1 MKKTLTRALALLA
14 AAVLLYAGA
23 SLAATFTLLADA
35 ADRLYPG
42 AGQPVFWALALLA
55 LALALYPVWLLLRLP
70 RAMTP
75 PPDPTEAERRAYEDW
90 LRRHLGA
97 HPDPEAQALA
107 REGDVAGAL
116 AVLGRRADAL
126 VRQTAGQVFVSTAL
140 LQNGRLD
147 GLVMLGAQLRLV
159 WQVAALYRLR
169 PTPGQLWYLYSNVA
183 GTMLLATNLEDI
195 DFAGIASPIV
205 HSVAPSVVS
214 AVPGLQAAGGLL
226 VNSMAN
232 GCANAFLTLRVGL
245 IAKAYC
251 APLAD
256 PQAPA
261 VRQSATVAALGMLSA
276 IVGEHGTRL
285 SQAVWTGATG
295 AVGRAAGS
303 VAGGARRAAAAT
315 TDAAKS
321 LAQGTLQA
329 GRSAG
334 QGLARA
340 TDKVAATAGSA
351 VQSTSRL
358 LGGSERKG

>member
-1 MKKTLTRALALLA
+1 MKKTLIRAFTLLA

-23 SLAATFTLLADA
+23 TLVATFTLLANA
-35 ADRLYPG
+35 ADRLVLG
-42 AGQPVFWALALLA
+42 AGQPVFWALLLLSGALV
-55 LALALYPVWLLLRLP
+55 LYPVWLLLRLP
-70 RAMTP
+70 KGMAP
-75 PPDPTEAERRAYEDW
+75 PDDPTEAERLAYQAW
-90 LRRHLGA
+90 LQRHLAA
-97 HPDPEAQALA
+97 HPAPDVQALA
-107 REGDVAGAL
+107 GGGDVGAAL
-116 AVLGRRADAL
+116 ELLGQQADRL

-169 PTPGQLWYLYSNVA
+169 PTPRQVWYLYSNVA
-183 GTMLLATNLEDI
+183 GAMLLASNLDEL
-195 DFAGIASPIV
+195 DFAELASPIV
-205 HSVAPSVVS
+205 HSVAPSLVG
-214 AVPGLQAAGGLL
+214 AVPGLQAAGNLL

-251 APLAD
+251 APLAA
-256 PQAPA
+256 PQAQA
-261 VRQSATVAALGMLSA
+261 VRQSATLAALAMLSDIA
-276 IVGEHGTRL
+276 KEHGARL
-285 SQAVWTGATG
+285 SQGMWSGVTGAM
-295 AVGRAAGS
+295 GRAAGS
-303 VAGGARRAAAAT
+303 MAGGAKRAATAT
-315 TDAAKS
+315 TDAARS
-321 LAQGTLQA
+321 LAQGTLHA

-340 TDKVAATAGSA
+340 TDKVASTAGSA